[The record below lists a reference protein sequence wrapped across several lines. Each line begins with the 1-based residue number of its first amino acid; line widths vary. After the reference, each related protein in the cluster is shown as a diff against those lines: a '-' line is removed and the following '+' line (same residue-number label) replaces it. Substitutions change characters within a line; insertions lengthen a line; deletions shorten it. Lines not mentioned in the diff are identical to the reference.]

1 MTLFSFNLVI
11 GVKLKMFFNGGFP
24 SPNIHMYKYKITT
37 KQHPTFIAAAPR
49 LRNQCRSTRLHHQ
62 IFWFVYL
69 ALLSLLLSDLE
80 RLNTVMWRRS
90 VVVCR
95 PTASGLEPTSSH
107 IIVLIAL
114 ITKLHSF
121 VPLIDKLRSCS
132 SVPLC

>member
-1 MTLFSFNLVI
+1 MQVHSTPPPDILVCVS
-11 GVKLKMFFNGGFP
+11 GSALS
-24 SPNIHMYKYKITT
+24 SP
-37 KQHPTFIAAAPR
+37 
-49 LRNQCRSTRLHHQ
+49 
-62 IFWFVYL
+62 
-69 ALLSLLLSDLE
+69 LLSDLE